1 MVVVGLVVVGKQ
13 EVASPLPPRHYAT
26 PTTSAS
32 GPQPPG
38 HVKPPAIAGELESSG
53 MMIIFFVVIHT
64 YISYKQ
70 SLVVIRFVS
79 CLGKSPFCKGIY
91 DAVALRETSVSNRER
106 KESRWGRV
114 IIIGNSYFEESIY
127 SLALP
132 ISSSV
137 FRKPSKGPGRYM

>member
-53 MMIIFFVVIHT
+53 DDDNLLRRDVLVT
-64 YISYKQ
+64 YMQ
-70 SLVVIRFVS
+70 TLVVIRFVS
-79 CLGKSPFCKGIY
+79 
-91 DAVALRETSVSNRER
+91 
-106 KESRWGRV
+106 
-114 IIIGNSYFEESIY
+114 
-127 SLALP
+127 
-132 ISSSV
+132 
-137 FRKPSKGPGRYM
+137 